1 MITEY
6 RMQSGERE
14 ILIRVKRSSRRTMSL
29 EIKQT
34 GEVLARI
41 PMELPDGEL
50 KAFIRGHQDWII
62 EKLAIS
68 RQKSRDRGTTEA
80 APVKELK
87 KGELEDIK
95 AKIAGRVLYYGNLM
109 GVTWGRI
116 TIRNQKTRW
125 GSCSSKGN
133 LNFNYQL
140 YYLDDRLLDYVVVH
154 ELAHR
159 RHMNHSR
166 EFWQEVERYCPDYRE
181 CRRHLKEIRLV

>member
-6 RMQSGERE
+6 KIQSGEHE
-14 ILIRVKRSSRRTMSL
+14 ILVKVKRSSRKSMGL

-41 PMELPDGEL
+41 PMGLPDGEL
-50 KAFIRGHQDWII
+50 KAFMQNHQNWII

-68 RQKSRDRGTTEA
+68 RQKNRSKETTGA
-80 APVKELK
+80 APVGELK
-87 KGELEDIK
+87 KGEIEDIK
-95 AKIAGRVLYYGNLM
+95 SKIAGRVRYYGKLM

-140 YYLDDRLLDYVVVH
+140 YYLEDELLDYVVMH

-159 RHMNHSR
+159 RHMDHSP
-166 EFWQEVERYCPDYRE
+166 EFWQEVEHYCPNYKE
-181 CRRHLKEIRLV
+181 CRRRLKEIRLV